1 MLAKRLTGTGFG
13 PTLRCNLSEFD
24 LKGCIMRKSLFLG
37 LLVGLALASGC
48 ATVTK
53 TPAQNLADYRSI
65 AEFDMRAMG
74 DDWNALWLMDRQS
87 RLTKWHTR

>member
-1 MLAKRLTGTGFG
+1 MRARRLTGTGLD
-13 PTLRCNLSEFD
+13 PTLRRNLSEFD

-53 TPAQNLADYRSI
+53 TPAQNRADYRSI
-65 AEFDMRAMG
+65 VEFDMRAIG
-74 DDWNALWLMDRQS
+74 DDWNSLWLMDRQT
-87 RLTKWHTR
+87 RLTRWHTR